1 VKALTLTQ
9 PWATLVAIG
18 AKRVETRSW
27 STDYRGPLAIHAAK
41 GFPTWARETCGEPPF
56 WPALVA
62 AGYANWKDLPR
73 GVVLCTTR
81 ILAVRPTE
89 YDGNTAGIPLAP
101 PFPMGENEWHF
112 GDYGPDRYAW
122 YLDAV
127 VRLAE
132 PAPAVGSLG
141 LWDWSRA

>member
-1 VKALTLTQ
+1 MKALTITQ

-27 STDYRGPLAIHAAK
+27 ATDYRGPLAIHAAK
-41 GFPTWARETCGEPPF
+41 GFPGWARETCGDVPF
-56 WPALVA
+56 WTTLAE
-62 AGYANWKDLPR
+62 AGYASWKDLPR

-81 ILAVRPTE
+81 ILAVRPTQF
-89 YDGNTAGIPLAP
+89 DPNAAGIPLKAP
-101 PFPMGENEWHF
+101 FRLSENEWHF

-132 PAPAVGSLG
+132 PVPARGALSL
-141 LWDWSRA
+141 WEWTPP